1 MEPAHKSPPIVLVD
15 GRSGAGKTEYSEVLA
30 RELEAT
36 LISLDDVYPGWDGLD
51 AGSAHVF
58 SRVMIPFSS
67 GRPGLYTTWDWAA
80 QRPGGKVVID
90 PLRPLIVEG
99 CGAIRRES
107 VVLATRSVWMDASEE
122 TRKARALA
130 RDGDLLRPHW
140 TRWALQEERFLAI
153 HDSAQLANDILSGE

>member
-1 MEPAHKSPPIVLVD
+1 MPRSPRPPLILVD
-15 GRSGAGKTEYSEVLA
+15 GRSGAGKSVWA
-30 RELEAT
+30 RARALEIDAT
-36 LISLDDVYPGWDGLD
+36 LISMDDLYPGWDGLD
-51 AGSAHVF
+51 AGSEHVF
-58 SRVMIPFSS
+58 SRVVRPFSQ
-67 GRPGLYTTWDWAA
+67 GKPGSFNTWDWAA
-80 QRPGGKVVID
+80 QRPGGTVAID

-107 VVLATRSVWMDASEE
+107 VVLATRSVWMDASEH

-130 RDGDLLRPHW
+130 RDGDMLRPHW